1 MKIAVIGAGGWGTAL
16 ATVLGENNHQVSLW
30 ARSQAFAAELAA
42 TRHNPR
48 YLPDAVLPDGVVCT
62 ADLDAAARGAAIV
75 IIATPSHAVRAAA
88 GALAEHLAA
97 GAVVVSAAK
106 GLEIGS
112 LKRMSEVIVEEI
124 PAAAARLVALSGP
137 NHAEEVALRQPTAT
151 VAASASRE
159 AAEAVQDAL
168 MAPYFRVYTNP
179 DIIGVELGGALKNI
193 VALGAGIGD
202 GLGFGDNAKA
212 ALMTR
217 GLAEI
222 TRLGVAMGASPLT
235 FAGLA
240 GIGDLIVTCTSSHS
254 RNRRAGLAL
263 AAGKTVGEIE
273 GETGM
278 VVEGIRSTLAAH
290 QLAGRLG
297 VEMPITAEI
306 HRVLYQ
312 GADPREAV
320 GRLMGRGRTHE
331 VEEGAEIENW

>member
-16 ATVLGENNHQVSLW
+16 AAVLGENDHQVALW
-30 ARSQAFAAELAA
+30 ARSAAFAAELAA
-42 TRHNPR
+42 TRRNRR
-48 YLPDAVLPDGVVCT
+48 YLPDAVLPAGALCT
-62 ADLDAAARGAAIV
+62 ADLAAAAEGAAIV
-75 IIATPSHAVRAAA
+75 IIATPSHAVRATAA
-88 GALAEHLAA
+88 ALAPQLAD

-106 GLEIGS
+106 GLEVGT
-112 LKRMSEVIVEEI
+112 LKRMTEVIAEEI

-137 NHAEEVALRQPTAT
+137 NHAEEVALRHPTAT
-151 VAASASRE
+151 VAASFSRP
-159 AAEAVQDAL
+159 AAETVQEAL

-179 DIIGVELGGALKNI
+179 DNIGVELGGALKNI
-193 VALGAGIGD
+193 IALGAGIGD

-222 TRLGVAMGASPLT
+222 TRLGVAMGARPLT
-235 FAGLA
+235 FAGLS
-240 GIGDLIVTCTSSHS
+240 GIGDLIVTCTSRHS

-278 VVEGIRSTLAAH
+278 VVEGIRSTLAAYE
-290 QLAGRLG
+290 LATRLG

-331 VEEGAEIENW
+331 VEEVAEIENW

>member
-16 ATVLGENNHQVSLW
+16 AAVLGENNHQVALW
-30 ARSQAFAAELAA
+30 ARSQEAADELAA
-42 TRHNPR
+42 TRRNPR
-48 YLPDAVLPDGVVCT
+48 YLPDAVLPGGVACT
-62 ADLDAAARGAAIV
+62 ADLAAAAAGAAIV
-75 IIATPSHAVRAAA
+75 ILATPSHAVRAIAA
-88 GALAEHLAA
+88 ALAPHLAA

-106 GLEIGS
+106 GLEVGT
-112 LKRMSEVIVEEI
+112 LKRMTEVIAAEI
-124 PAAAARLVALSGP
+124 PAAASRLVALSGP
-137 NHAEEVALRQPTAT
+137 NHAEEVALRHPAAT
-151 VAASASRE
+151 VAASLSRP
-159 AAEAVQDAL
+159 AAEAVQEAL

-193 VALGAGIGD
+193 IALGAGIGD

-222 TRLGVAMGASPLT
+222 TRLGVAMGARPLT

-240 GIGDLIVTCTSSHS
+240 GIGDLIVTCTSRHS

-290 QLAGRLG
+290 EIAGRLG
-297 VEMPITAEI
+297 ADMPITAEI

-320 GRLMGRGRTHE
+320 ARLMGRGRTHE
-331 VEEGAEIENW
+331 LEEVAPSWDA

>member
-16 ATVLGENNHQVSLW
+16 AALLGGNGHQVALW
-30 ARSQAFAAELAA
+30 ARNPATAQELAA
-42 TRHNPR
+42 SRQNRR
-48 YLPDAVLPDGVVCT
+48 YLPDVTLPAVVDCT
-62 ADLDAAARGAAIV
+62 ADLAGALTGAGIV
-75 IIATPSHAVRAAA
+75 IIAAPSHAVRAAA
-88 GALAEHLAA
+88 AAAAPHIAA
-97 GAVVVSAAK
+97 GAVIVSAAK
-106 GLEIGS
+106 GLETDT
-112 LKRMSEVIVEEI
+112 LKRMSEIIAEEI
-124 PAAAARLVALSGP
+124 PAAAARVVALSGP
-137 NHAEEVALRQPTAT
+137 NHAEEVGAGQPTAT
-151 VAASASRE
+151 VAASASRQ
-159 AAEAVQDAL
+159 AAETVQDAL

-193 VALGAGIGD
+193 IALGAGIGD
-202 GLGFGDNAKA
+202 GLGYGDNAKA

-222 TRLGVAMGASPLT
+222 TRLGVAMQARPLT

-240 GIGDLIVTCTSSHS
+240 GIGDLIVTCTSRHS

-263 AAGKTVGEIE
+263 AAGKSVGEIE

-290 QLAGRLG
+290 ELSRRLD

-306 HRVLYQ
+306 YRVLYQ
-312 GADPREAV
+312 GASPREAV

-331 VEEGAEIENW
+331 LEEVAPSWEA

>member
-16 ATVLGENNHQVSLW
+16 AAVLGENNHQVALW
-30 ARSQAFAAELAA
+30 ARSQAAADELAA
-42 TRHNPR
+42 TRRNPR
-48 YLPDAVLPDGVVCT
+48 YLPDAVLPVCVACT
-62 ADLDAAARGAAIV
+62 ADLAAAADGAAIV
-75 IIATPSHAVRAAA
+75 IIAAPSHAVRATAA
-88 GALAEHLAA
+88 ALAPRLAA

-106 GLEIGS
+106 GLEVGT
-112 LKRMSEVIVEEI
+112 LKRMTEIIAEEI
-124 PAAAARLVALSGP
+124 PAAAPRLVALSGP
-137 NHAEEVALRQPTAT
+137 NHAEEVALRHPTAT
-151 VAASASRE
+151 VAASVSRP
-159 AAEAVQDAL
+159 AAEAVQEAL

-193 VALGAGIGD
+193 IALGAGIGD

-222 TRLGVAMGASPLT
+222 TRLGVALGARPLT
-235 FAGLA
+235 FAGLS
-240 GIGDLIVTCTSSHS
+240 GIGDLIVTCTSRHS

-263 AAGKTVGEIE
+263 AAGKTVREIE
-273 GETGM
+273 SETGM

-290 QLAGRLG
+290 ELAGRLG
-297 VEMPITAEI
+297 VEMPIAAEI

-331 VEEGAEIENW
+331 LEEVAPSWDA

>member
-16 ATVLGENNHQVSLW
+16 AAVLGENGHRVALW
-30 ARSQAFAAELAA
+30 ARNPKTAAELAA
-42 TRHNPR
+42 TRRNPR
-48 YLPDAVLPDGVVCT
+48 YLPDAVLPENVTCT
-62 ADLDAAARGAAIV
+62 ADLAAAAADAAIV
-75 IIATPSHAVRAAA
+75 IIAAPSHAVRTTAAA
-88 GALAEHLAA
+88 LAPLLAA
-97 GAVVVSAAK
+97 GTVVVSAAK
-106 GLEIGS
+106 GLEIAS
-112 LKRMSEVIVEEI
+112 LKRMSEIVVEEI
-124 PAAAARLVALSGP
+124 PAAAANIVALSGP

-151 VAASASRE
+151 VAASASRA

-168 MAPYFRVYTNP
+168 MAPYLRVYTNP

-212 ALMTR
+212 ALLTR

-222 TRLGVAMGASPLT
+222 TRLGVAMGAQPLT
-235 FAGLA
+235 FAGLS
-240 GIGDLIVTCTSSHS
+240 GIGDLIVTCTSRHS

-306 HRVLYQ
+306 HNVLYQ
-312 GADPREAV
+312 SADPREAV

-331 VEEGAEIENW
+331 PEEVADTQAW

>member
-16 ATVLGENNHQVSLW
+16 AAVLGENNHRVALW
-30 ARSQAFAAELAA
+30 ARSPAAAAELSA
-42 TRHNPR
+42 TRRNPR
-48 YLPDAVLPDGVVCT
+48 YLPDAVLPAGVACT
-62 ADLDAAARGAAIV
+62 ADLAAATEGAAIV
-75 IIATPSHAVRAAA
+75 IIAAPSHAVRATAA
-88 GALAEHLAA
+88 ALAPRLAA

-106 GLEIGS
+106 GLEVGT
-112 LKRMSEVIVEEI
+112 LKRMSEVIAEEI
-124 PAAAARLVALSGP
+124 PAAAPRLVALSGP
-137 NHAEEVALRQPTAT
+137 NHAEEVALRHPTAT
-151 VAASASRE
+151 VAASVSRP
-159 AAEAVQDAL
+159 AAEAVQEAL

-193 VALGAGIGD
+193 IALGAGIGD
-202 GLGFGDNAKA
+202 GLGFGDNARA

-222 TRLGVAMGASPLT
+222 TRLGVAVGARPLT
-235 FAGLA
+235 FAGLS
-240 GIGDLIVTCTSSHS
+240 GIGDLIVTCTSRHS

-290 QLAGRLG
+290 ELAGRTG

-320 GRLMGRGRTHE
+320 ARLMGRGKTHE
-331 VEEGAEIENW
+331 LEEVAPSWDS

>member
-16 ATVLGENNHQVSLW
+16 AAVLGENNHRVALW
-30 ARSQAFAAELAA
+30 ARSPAVAAELAA
-42 TRHNPR
+42 TRRNPR
-48 YLPDAVLPDGVVCT
+48 YLPDAVLPAGVACT
-62 ADLDAAARGAAIV
+62 ADLAAAADGAAIV
-75 IIATPSHAVRAAA
+75 IIAAPSHTVRATAA
-88 GALAEHLAA
+88 ALAPLLAG

-106 GLEIGS
+106 GLEIGT
-112 LKRMSEVIVEEI
+112 LKRMTEIIAEEI
-124 PAAAARLVALSGP
+124 PAAATCLVALSGP
-137 NHAEEVALRQPTAT
+137 NHAEEVALRHPTAT
-151 VAASASRE
+151 VAASVSRT
-159 AAEAVQDAL
+159 AAEAVQEAL

-193 VALGAGIGD
+193 IALGAGIGD

-222 TRLGVAMGASPLT
+222 TRLGVAMGARPLT
-235 FAGLA
+235 FAGLS
-240 GIGDLIVTCTSSHS
+240 GIGDLIVTCTSRHS
-254 RNRRAGLAL
+254 RNRRAGLAI

-290 QLAGRLG
+290 ELAARLG

-306 HRVLYQ
+306 HRVLYR

-320 GRLMGRGRTHE
+320 ARLMGRGMTHE
-331 VEEGAEIENW
+331 LEEVAPSWDS

>member
-16 ATVLGENNHQVSLW
+16 AAVLGENNHRVALW
-30 ARSQAFAAELAA
+30 ARSPAAAAELSS
-42 TRHNPR
+42 TRRNPR
-48 YLPDAVLPDGVVCT
+48 YLPDAVLPAGVVCT
-62 ADLDAAARGAAIV
+62 ADLAAAAEGAAIV
-75 IIATPSHAVRAAA
+75 IIAAPSHAVRTTAT
-88 GALAEHLAA
+88 ALAPLLAA

-106 GLEIGS
+106 GLEIGT
-112 LKRMSEVIVEEI
+112 LKRMTEVITEEI
-124 PAAAARLVALSGP
+124 PAVAGSLVALSGP
-137 NHAEEVALRQPTAT
+137 NHAEEVALRHPTAT
-151 VAASASRE
+151 VAASASRP
-159 AAEAVQDAL
+159 AAEAVQEAL
-168 MAPYFRVYTNP
+168 MAPYLRVYTNP

-193 VALGAGIGD
+193 IALGAGIGD

-222 TRLGVAMGASPLT
+222 TRLGVAMGARPLT
-235 FAGLA
+235 FAGLS
-240 GIGDLIVTCTSSHS
+240 GIGDLIVTCTSRHS
-254 RNRRAGLAL
+254 RNRRAGLAI

-290 QLAGRLG
+290 QLAARLG

-306 HRVLYQ
+306 HNVLYR

-320 GRLMGRGRTHE
+320 ARLMGRGMTHE
-331 VEEGAEIENW
+331 LEEVAPSWDA